1 MAPDPSIVAC
11 PHCGRKNR
19 VGMSAHGRPRCG
31 HCQGGLPWVVD
42 ADDASFASATDT
54 RLLTL
59 VDLWAPWCGP
69 CRLVA
74 PVLERLAVEYAG
86 RLKVVKVN
94 VDESPG
100 LASRYRATSI
110 PMLLF
115 LHDDSVLETVVG
127 AQPEH
132 VLRQR
137 IELLLPNLETT
148 ST

>member
-1 MAPDPSIVAC
+1 MSIVAC
-11 PHCGRKNR
+11 PQCGKKNR
-19 VGMSAHGRPRCG
+19 VQDIEHGRPKCG
-31 HCQGGLPWVVD
+31 HCQSNLPWVVN
-42 ADDASFASATDT
+42 ADDVSFTSATDT

-74 PVLERLAVEYAG
+74 PVLEQLASAYAG

-94 VDESPG
+94 VDESPQ
-100 LASRYRATSI
+100 LASKFQATSI
-110 PMLLF
+110 PTLLL
-115 LHDDSVLETVVG
+115 LHEGNVLDTVVG

-137 IELLLPNLETT
+137 IDSLLPTIEMN
-148 ST
+148 

>member
-19 VGMSAHGRPRCG
+19 VGQPAHGRPQCG
-31 HCQGGLPWVVD
+31 QCHGGLPWVVD
-42 ADDASFASATDT
+42 ADDTSFASATDT
-54 RLLTL
+54 RLLTI

-94 VDESPG
+94 VDDSPR
-100 LASRYRATSI
+100 LASKYRASSI
-110 PMLLF
+110 PMLVF
-115 LHDDSVLETVVG
+115 LHAGNVLDTVVG
-127 AQPEH
+127 AQADH
-132 VLRQR
+132 VVRKR
-137 IELLLPNLETT
+137 IDLLLPNLETT